1 VYNIEEL
8 KPSTEYIVY
17 VIVYDKAGNSEKTEN
32 ISTIT
37 KENNI
42 IEYLYKTGNEY
53 EDITGGWK
61 SFLQS
66 NATCTKTDEYV
77 YMKAESPW
85 SGTQTLTTNEKINTR
100 REANILVCSV
110 QIDCKYNK

>member
-1 VYNIEEL
+1 MYNIEDL

-66 NATCTKTDEYV
+66 NANCTKTDEYV
-77 YMKAESPW
+77 YMKSESPW
-85 SGTQTLTTNEKINTR
+85 SGTQTLTTNKKLI
-100 REANILVCSV
+100 
-110 QIDCKYNK
+110 